1 MMTYKG
7 YIGHVTYDDEAKLLH
22 GEVINIRDVVTFQG
36 QSVDELEQAFHDSV
50 DDYLE
55 MCVEWGE
62 APDKPFSG
70 RFVLRLDPEL
80 HRDSFVAAKLSG
92 KSLNAWIADTLRQ
105 ATKPE
110 GASVK

>member
-7 YIGHVTYDDEAKLLH
+7 YIGHVTYDDEARLLH
-22 GEVINIRDVVTFQG
+22 GEVVNIRDVVTFQG
-36 QSVDELEQAFHDSV
+36 QSVDELENAFHDSV

-55 MCVEWGE
+55 MCAERGE

-70 RFVLRLDPEL
+70 RFVVRLDPEL
-80 HRDSFVAAKLSG
+80 HKASYLAAKSAG

-105 ATKPE
+105 ATQPQSAAIK
-110 GASVK
+110 

>member
-7 YIGHVTYDDEAKLLH
+7 YIGHITYDDEAKLLH
-22 GEVINIRDVVTFQG
+22 GEVVNIRDVVTFQG
-36 QSVDELEQAFHDSV
+36 QSVDELERAFHDSV

-55 MCVEWGE
+55 MCAERGE
-62 APDKPFSG
+62 EPEKPFSG

-80 HRDSFVAAKLSG
+80 HKASFLAAKSAG

-105 ATKPE
+105 ATKPQPT
-110 GASVK
+110 VTQ